1 MNADVWSL
9 GGTVIQMITS
19 LHPWHERQFGSAI
32 DLMQFVALQQDEYVT
47 RLHMRVPM
55 SCLSAVHQPML
66 YTYNTCAVPL
76 PLVPSPFPLLSPP
89 FPLLLHFSPS
99 LPPSPPVVSPILD
112 AHRSPQLPEMASD
125 KCLDFL
131 RQCFQRDPS
140 VRPSAADLQSNHPFL
155 RHDDGDED
163 GDEDEDKDDAGL
175 VNIGWQEDS
184 LQRFDVAVALL
195 QQAREDRPKKT
206 HRRQQRRQDDKTTQR
221 QRRQQERTQCPLRG
235 EEADGGVCTQV
246 EGVAKDVG
254 GCTRKPAWALSR
266 STGHGEDDSNP
277 FGKGGRFTRR
287 VATGTDI
294 AKAQQQ
300 QQQQQQSE
308 TATGTAKEAE
318 SPKDT
323 QTAEDEEGDGENK
336 GKEEELDGEKEEEL
350 GVASPHISTDA
361 VPEGTAPSAKARAA
375 EDPHAAMRRLRAEIA
390 AARLQAQESA
400 ANLARMKA
408 DAARALAK
416 GSSPSPLG
424 VRGFGID
431 NKEDEGDGGDGRERN
446 GGEKDGGGT
455 TGTALSAESL
465 SPTRSPIGTTQ
476 MQSAADM
483 GTRRQQEQAPPP
495 KPSRASWA
503 SAWFERTAALGSL
516 VKSPTRL
523 LAGYSMNRSHKPPP
537 PSSSTPSSTAALCGQ
552 YVYGVGMAT
561 IPTAAATSTS
571 PNTTEL
577 ARMLLESGTI
587 STDEFDV
594 ICRSNEAAVKA
605 GGSDSCT
612 GYME

>member
-1 MNADVWSL
+1 
-9 GGTVIQMITS
+9 
-19 LHPWHERQFGSAI
+19 
-32 DLMQFVALQQDEYVT
+32 
-47 RLHMRVPM
+47 
-55 SCLSAVHQPML
+55 
-66 YTYNTCAVPL
+66 
-76 PLVPSPFPLLSPP
+76 
-89 FPLLLHFSPS
+89 
-99 LPPSPPVVSPILD
+99 
-112 AHRSPQLPEMASD
+112 MASD

-163 GDEDEDKDDAGL
+163 GDEDEDTDDAGL

-221 QRRQQERTQCPLRG
+221 QRRQQEQTQCPLRG

-361 VPEGTAPSAKARAA
+361 VPAGTAPTAKARAA

-552 YVYGVGMAT
+552 YVYGVGRDSGMAT
-561 IPTAAATSTS
+561 TPKAAATSAS

-594 ICRSNEAAVKA
+594 ICRSNEAAVKV